1 MTDRSRS
8 SAGRICKFS
17 AILGCKDFHLGI
29 FYKRINW
36 RKKGATYSRQQTCPI
51 LVTKNCVP
59 YWDQQTFRK
68 IREISADF
76 MSPIVVSTNFFS
88 VLYWSQ
94 KTQNKKIIDICCKI
108 IQTSCNIGMNSEF
121 FHFLH
126 MLHKGPPFS
135 YTETLGA
142 FIGEHFSFRK
152 STHDPTQLNLLL
164 AKRWIS
170 QRANKK
176 F

>member
-1 MTDRSRS
+1 MSKAFAS
-8 SAGRICKFS
+8 
-17 AILGCKDFHLGI
+17 
-29 FYKRINW
+29 
-36 RKKGATYSRQQTCPI
+36 ATYSRQQTCPI

-94 KTQNKKIIDICCKI
+94 KTQNNKIIDICCKI

-126 MLHKGPPFS
+126 MLHKVVGNSSF
-135 YTETLGA
+135 
-142 FIGEHFSFRK
+142 FIYRLRLWE
-152 STHDPTQLNLLL
+152 LLL
-164 AKRWIS
+164 VNIFPLGNQLITLHNLTFYCPRDESLKGQTKIFNNE
-170 QRANKK
+170 QYLI
-176 F
+176 

>member
-1 MTDRSRS
+1 MS
-8 SAGRICKFS
+8 
-17 AILGCKDFHLGI
+17 
-29 FYKRINW
+29 N
-36 RKKGATYSRQQTCPI
+36 GATYSSQQTCPI

-94 KTQNKKIIDICCKI
+94 KTQNNKIIDICCKK

-152 STHDPTQLNLLL
+152 STHDPTQLPSIAQETNLSKGKQ
-164 AKRWIS
+164 KRVFNIT
-170 QRANKK
+170 NKCLYCTNDSR
-176 F
+176 FSCSNFFL

>member
-1 MTDRSRS
+1 MYVLRNHGFLKLHLQITPIDLDDTWRV
-8 SAGRICKFS
+8 
-17 AILGCKDFHLGI
+17 LGP
-29 FYKRINW
+29 
-36 RKKGATYSRQQTCPI
+36 TYSRHQTCPI

-94 KTQNKKIIDICCKI
+94 KTQNNKIIDICCKI
-108 IQTSCNIGMNSEF
+108 IPTSCNIVMNSEF

-126 MLHKGPPFS
+126 MLHKVVGNSSF
-135 YTETLGA
+135 
-142 FIGEHFSFRK
+142 FIYRLRLWE
-152 STHDPTQLNLLL
+152 LLL
-164 AKRWIS
+164 VNIFPLGN
-170 QRANKK
+170 QLMTLHN
-176 F
+176 